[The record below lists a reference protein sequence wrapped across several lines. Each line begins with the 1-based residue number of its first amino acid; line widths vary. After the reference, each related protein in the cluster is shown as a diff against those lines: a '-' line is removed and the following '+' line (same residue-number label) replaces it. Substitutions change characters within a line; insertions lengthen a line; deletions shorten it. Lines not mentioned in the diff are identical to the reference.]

1 MTKDK
6 LKKIFSRL
14 PLIALTIIL
23 LFLFDVTVFFGFFF
37 LVRELII
44 SIFPQSK
51 FVVLLVTAIVDWLIV
66 LSTVLHVANRDM
78 VPEAKIPWLICVLGL
93 NLLGVAIYAV
103 FSHNNLSRRQRR
115 RLMSMYEQSY
125 ENALP
130 LYSKEEVRAQLGNWA
145 GVSEAL
151 STASRAAVLYGG
163 TKTQYFPS
171 GEAFAETYLRDL
183 ETAQKYIFL
192 EYFIVA
198 KGKFL
203 SAVLEVLERK
213 VKEGVEV
220 RMLYD
225 DIGSMAR
232 VSVNFARKLQKRG
245 IKCVKF
251 NPFVPVVSEMHNN
264 RDHRK
269 ITVIDG
275 IIGYTGGLNFADE
288 YINLTHPYGYWKD
301 TAVRLEGAGVRSL
314 TLMFL
319 QLYNVRQK
327 EIEDFSPFLPKEYEF
342 FEDEGFVQP
351 YGDGPRPFYRRALG
365 EDVYINILNGA
376 REYVYIATPYLIIDY
391 RLREALVLAA
401 QRGVDVRILMPG
413 IPDKK
418 LVFALSRSNYLALI
432 RGGVKIYSYTGG
444 FVHAKSFV
452 ADDTLAVVGTI
463 NLDYRSFLFH
473 FEDAVLM
480 YRAKAVAQLK
490 QDMDECFALSEEVTE
505 EKAKKNAV
513 TRGFYEVLKIFAPL
527 F

>member
-1 MTKDK
+1 MKDK

-14 PLIALTIIL
+14 PLIGLTIIL
-23 LFLFDVTVFFGFFF
+23 LFLVDFTVFFGFFY

-44 SIFPQSK
+44 TIFPQARTT
-51 FVVLLVTAIVDWLIV
+51 VLIVTAVVDWLIV

-78 VPEAKIPWLICVLGL
+78 VPEAKIPWLICVMGL
-93 NLLGVAIYAV
+93 NLLGVAIYVV
-103 FSHNNLSRRQRR
+103 FSHNNLSRRQRK
-115 RLMSMYEQSY
+115 RLMRMYEQSL

-130 LYSKEEVRAQLGNWA
+130 LYGTEEVRAQLGRWA

-151 STASRAAVLYGG
+151 STASPAAVLYGG

-171 GEAFAETYLRDL
+171 GEAFAESFLRDL
-183 ETAQKYIFL
+183 EAARKYIFL

-198 KGKFL
+198 KGEFL
-203 SAVLEVLERK
+203 SSVLEVLERK

-225 DIGSMAR
+225 DIGSVGR
-232 VSVNFARKLQKRG
+232 VNVNFARRLKKKG
-245 IKCVKF
+245 IKCEKF
-251 NPFVPVVSEMHNN
+251 NPFVPVVSEVHNN

-269 ITVIDG
+269 IAVIDG
-275 IIGYTGGLNFADE
+275 VVGYTGGLNFADE
-288 YINLTHPYGYWKD
+288 YVNLTHPYGYWKD
-301 TAVRLEGAGVRSL
+301 SAVRLEGAGVRSL
-314 TLMFL
+314 VLMFL
-319 QLYNVRQK
+319 QLYNVRK
-327 EIEDFSPFLPKEYEF
+327 KTAEDFKPFLPEEYEF
-342 FEDEGFVQP
+342 FEGEGFVQP

-376 REYVYIATPYLIIDY
+376 QKYVYIATPYLIIDY

-401 QRGVDVRILMPG
+401 QRGVDVRLLMPG

-418 LVFALSRSNYLALI
+418 LVFALTRSNYLALI
-432 RGGVKIYSYTGG
+432 RGGVKIYSYTGA

-452 ADDTLAVVGTI
+452 ADDEIAVVGTI

-480 YRAKAVAQLK
+480 YKTNAVAQLK
-490 QDMDECFALSEEVTE
+490 RDMEECFALSEAVTE
-505 EKAKKNAV
+505 KQAKKNAV
-513 TRGFYEVLKIFAPL
+513 SRGFYEILKIFAPL